1 MCGECNCESSM
12 GCHVQPHG
20 RRFLTKEEKI
30 KRLENYAEELTKE
43 IAAVNERIK
52 ELKS

>member
-1 MCGECNCESSM
+1 MCGECNCEPSM

-20 RRFLTKEEKI
+20 RRFLTKKEKVE
-30 KRLENYAEELTKE
+30 RMESYAEELKRE
-43 IAAVNERIK
+43 LAAVEERIK